1 MAAKK
6 NRQMHTAGIRQR
18 KETVIKNQL
27 QRYRKAFHVG
37 QIITS
42 EMNKDILFEVIIN
55 QANEAIESERS
66 TVFLHDEENDE
77 LWSLVAVGMKK
88 REIRIPSDYGVAGWV
103 FQHRSPVVVNDAY
116 SDPRFYPEVDK
127 KSGFKTRNIL
137 CIPLINWKGVCIGAL
152 QSLNK
157 ISGDFTLDD
166 KELLF
171 SISNYVTIALENMK
185 LFEELKDLNKA
196 RERTIHHLSHELKT
210 PLAMLKAVVERFA
223 IEANASNDQALLKRV
238 LRGQRNIDRLVGLQE
253 KIDDIWGRRRYE
265 EKDKVAGII
274 EDAAVFVEICGEE
287 APEHCAQ
294 ALSLILKRIE
304 SVYSD
309 EAVLIEKVAVHRLLD
324 ELCDEA
330 LSASHQR
337 NLELTKGI
345 EENLVV
351 ETDRKILG
359 KVLAGFLK
367 NAIENTPDEGKIEI
381 SARREN
387 DQIHIGFRD
396 YGVGISP
403 QNQNLIF
410 GGFFH
415 TQDTMY
421 YSSKRPY
428 DFNAGG
434 AGADLLRIKTFS
446 ERYGFSVGFSSSRC
460 RFIPNDSDE
469 CPGTI
474 SKCQFI
480 TDRSDCLGSGGSTF
494 YVRFPDVCAE
504 QIPIQAQLT

>member
-1 MAAKK
+1 MAPKK
-6 NRQMHTAGIRQR
+6 SRQMHPAGIRQR
-18 KETVIKNQL
+18 KDTIIKNQL

-116 SDPRFYPEVDK
+116 SDPRFYSEVDK

-210 PLAMLKAVVERFA
+210 PLAMLKAVLERFA
-223 IEANASNDQALLKRV
+223 LEAGERGDSALGKRI
-238 LRGQRNIDRLVGLQE
+238 LRGQRNLNRLMDLQE
-253 KIDDIWGRRRYE
+253 KIDDIWGRRLYVE
-265 EKDKVAGII
+265 EERISAFI
-274 EDAAVFVEICGEE
+274 EDAAGFVEACREE
-287 APEHCAQ
+287 SPENCSR
-294 ALSLILKRIE
+294 ALTLILNRIE
-304 SVYSD
+304 SVYHEGD
-309 EAVLIEKVAVHRLLD
+309 IHVEKVAMDNLLH
-324 ELCDEA
+324 ELCNEA
-330 LSASHQR
+330 VSASEGR
-337 NLELTKGI
+337 DLEIVKEFGGDLVI
-345 EENLVV
+345 EG
-351 ETDRKILG
+351 DREILK
-359 KVLAGFLK
+359 KVLGGFLK
-367 NAIENTPDEGKIEI
+367 NAIENTPDEGRIEVT
-381 SARREN
+381 AQHEN
-387 DQIHIGFRD
+387 GQVHVDVRD
-396 YGVGISP
+396 SGVGISP

-415 TQDTMY
+415 TQDTMQ

-434 AGADLLRIKTFS
+434 AGADLLRIKTLS

-460 RFIPNDSDE
+460 RFIPNDTDE
-469 CPGTI
+469 CPGRI
-474 SKCQFI
+474 SECGFVTK
-480 TDRSDCLGSGGSTF
+480 RSDCLLSGGSRF
-494 YVRFPDVCAE
+494 YARFPTGSVKH
-504 QIPIQAQLT
+504 PTS